1 MPLADASRDVKRGK
15 GMECKVRNL
24 ANVVLIEVEGRV
36 DHGTAP
42 AFGSALL
49 PHVEGCTGEV
59 KKILVDLGK
68 VDYMSSAGLRVLMIA
83 AKGCRK
89 QDGKMV
95 LAALQPTIQEVFK
108 IGRFDMVL
116 ETFPS
121 VRDALAAISPAAAA
135 VYGDR

>member
-1 MPLADASRDVKRGK
+1 
-15 GMECKVRNL
+15 MECRVNNF

-49 PHVEGCTGEV
+49 PQVEGCAGEA

-68 VDYMSSAGLRVLMIA
+68 VHYMSSAGLRVLMIA

-89 QDGKMV
+89 QEGRIV
-95 LAALQPTIQEVFK
+95 VAGLQPTVQEVFR
-108 IGRFDMVL
+108 IGRFDMVV
-116 ETFPS
+116 EIFPT
-121 VRDALAAISPAAAA
+121 VRDAFAVLSPAAAA